1 MKTRHT
7 AAVIVLAATVLLGA
21 LTPTD
26 STAAQKDEKSQKGL
40 IGSWI
45 IDVMPDQPGPP
56 PVRNIGMLTSDGIS
70 VNTDP
75 EFGTGYGIWKKT
87 DSREFAVKFLTLIPA
102 GHPFGQGTI
111 TVTATLSVDKDG
123 DTATGPF
130 TTVFDATNFQATVTG
145 TVVLTRIEF
154 DDP

>member
-1 MKTRHT
+1 MIRRKAMKTRHT
-7 AAVIVLAATVLLGA
+7 VAVIVSAAIVLLGA
-21 LTPTD
+21 LTPRD
-26 STAAQKDEKSQKGL
+26 STADQKGEKNQKDL
-40 IGSWI
+40 VGSWI
-45 IDVMPDQPGPP
+45 VDVMPDQPGPP
-56 PVRNIGMLTSDGIS
+56 PFRNIGMFTSDGIS

-87 DSREFAVKFLTLIPA
+87 GPREFAVKFLTLIPA
-102 GHPFGQGTI
+102 GHPFGEGTI
-111 TVTATLSVDKDG
+111 TVTATG
-123 DTATGPF
+123 DTETARF